1 LKIINNLNQYTK
13 KGILC
18 ILNPVNFA
26 ILLFIYIH
34 CLLPGKTAIQHLL
47 KRLKYIILWQEVIEE
62 DLFITGYDRKT
73 YDCEFLKIFFK
84 NSLLTLTSNLRSLSS
99 LKKQNI
105 DNCQYFSVIGYST
118 INNIK
123 PIIPKS
129 PTIDILI
136 YGSRILSKT
145 YEYRTELIEKIK
157 AMNSTTKYN
166 LKIFDNNFDI
176 DSDLERTQIVVHV
189 PSFPNLPHMP
199 WAKITSL
206 QAKKIFFII
215 EENDEMYEK
224 GFESFTVY
232 YKRNDIQDLYKK
244 IDYFLDPI
252 NLKERHE
259 YVEKHFQFIYKNNN
273 MEEKVP
279 KIISSLNI

>member
-1 LKIINNLNQYTK
+1 
-13 KGILC
+13 
-18 ILNPVNFA
+18 
-26 ILLFIYIH
+26 
-34 CLLPGKTAIQHLL
+34 
-47 KRLKYIILWQEVIEE
+47 
-62 DLFITGYDRKT
+62 
-73 YDCEFLKIFFK
+73 
-84 NSLLTLTSNLRSLSS
+84 
-99 LKKQNI
+99 
-105 DNCQYFSVIGYST
+105 
-118 INNIK
+118 
-123 PIIPKS
+123 
-129 PTIDILI
+129 
-136 YGSRILSKT
+136 
-145 YEYRTELIEKIK
+145 
-157 AMNSTTKYN
+157 MNSTTKYN